1 MISIP
6 LPSNSP
12 LSQTISYSVSPL
24 FELAASL
31 HTLAQPAPPARFVN
45 WTQEIHTQFKEA
57 RLCSDWEY
65 FLPIFRY
72 GIPDSFD
79 PVFTKGVM
87 SVDDQY
93 EYFVTLP
100 TDEFIRSLQPL
111 LHEWNQHH
119 DIPNVV
125 FDIEEDADYVKGR
138 FSLFVSSY
146 WQLFFEANWE
156 AIAPSF
162 VREAEQIHLMLADL
176 SACLPF
182 LNNISPEITYDTE
195 AHRLLCPTKGA
206 SVEVQQLV
214 LYPSHYFAHEPLL
227 TKRGK
232 SAHLLYCFST

>member
-6 LPSNSP
+6 LTSNSP
-12 LSQTISYSVSPL
+12 LSHTISYSVSPL

-31 HTLAQPAPPARFVN
+31 HTLAQLSPPARFNN
-45 WTQEIHTQFKEA
+45 WSQDLLAQFKEA
-57 RLCSDWEY
+57 RLSNDWEY
-65 FLPIFRY
+65 FLPLFRY

-79 PVFTKGVM
+79 PVITRGVM

-100 TDEFIRSLQPL
+100 SDDFVRRLQPL
-111 LHEWNQHH
+111 LKKWNQHH
-119 DIPNVV
+119 DIPSVA

-162 VREAEQIHLMLADL
+162 VREAEQIHHVLNDL
-176 SACLPF
+176 PACLDY
-182 LNNISPEITYDTE
+182 LNKISFGITYDSE
-195 AHRLLCPTKGA
+195 ENRLLCPYEGPDY
-206 SVEVQQLV
+206 EVQQLV
-214 LYPSHYFAHEPLL
+214 LYPSHFYAAEPLL
-227 TKRGK
+227 SKGGAG
-232 SAHLLYCFST
+232 AHLLYSFL